1 MSRLQPLH
9 ESYEYRFTGSTTL
22 SKRRF
27 RMFAPAMVRPT
38 NLHFRIM
45 SPFGRIWEQEFTDL
59 DAKLGQM
66 NDLAKLS
73 SSKQTKITIAGNAG

>member
-1 MSRLQPLH
+1 M
-9 ESYEYRFTGSTTL
+9 
-22 SKRRF
+22 
-27 RMFAPAMVRPT
+27 AMYD
-38 NLHFRIM
+38 
-45 SPFGRIWEQEFTDL
+45 IWEQEFTDL